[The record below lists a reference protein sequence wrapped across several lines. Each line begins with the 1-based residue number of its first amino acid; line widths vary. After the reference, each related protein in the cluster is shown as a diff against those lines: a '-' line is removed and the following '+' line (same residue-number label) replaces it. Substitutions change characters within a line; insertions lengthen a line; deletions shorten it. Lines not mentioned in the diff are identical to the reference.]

1 MRTKEEHSFVPAAS
15 AQSKSEQTKSD
26 QVVPPNKGRLLMLA
40 PLATL
45 AFLTALWGVAA
56 IITHIYARNG
66 SRIAAAL
73 RGETPIAR
81 GMSLVIRSRPT
92 RARMARRLPMRAQP
106 HLRAAA

>member
-1 MRTKEEHSFVPAAS
+1 
-15 AQSKSEQTKSD
+15 
-26 QVVPPNKGRLLMLA
+26 MLA

-45 AFLTALWGVAA
+45 AFLTTLWVVALVV
-56 IITHIYARNG
+56 THIFARKG

-73 RGETPIAR
+73 RGETPVVP

-92 RARMARRLPMRAQP
+92 RARMARRQPMRAQP

>member
-1 MRTKEEHSFVPAAS
+1 
-15 AQSKSEQTKSD
+15 
-26 QVVPPNKGRLLMLA
+26 MLA

-45 AFLTALWGVAA
+45 AFLTTLWLVAVVV
-56 IITHIYARNG
+56 TGMFSRKG

-73 RGETPIAR
+73 RGETPVAR

-92 RARMARRLPMRAQP
+92 RARMAKRQPLRAQP

>member
-1 MRTKEEHSFVPAAS
+1 
-15 AQSKSEQTKSD
+15 
-26 QVVPPNKGRLLMLA
+26 MLA

-81 GMSLVIRSRPT
+81 GMSLV
-92 RARMARRLPMRAQP
+92 
-106 HLRAAA
+106 